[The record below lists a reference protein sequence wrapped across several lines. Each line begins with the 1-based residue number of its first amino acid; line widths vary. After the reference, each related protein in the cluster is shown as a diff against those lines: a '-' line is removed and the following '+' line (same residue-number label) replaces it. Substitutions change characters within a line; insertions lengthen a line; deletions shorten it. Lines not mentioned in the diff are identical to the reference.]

1 MGILRADR
9 VSGLG
14 GANAINGSVK
24 FGNPAAAITAY
35 DSIITEPSSDYT
47 MGTGDFT
54 LEGWFYLNSV
64 VPTWQILMSD
74 TLYGDTGGWSF
85 YANGS
90 QLNFWKGGASVV
102 SGGTLTAN
110 TWHHIAYSRE
120 SGSNKIFVDGAL
132 AATASDSTNYTDNE
146 ISVGANNVDLA
157 GSIGT
162 YGLSG
167 YASNVRVTKGTALYT
182 AAFTPPTTR
191 LEKRSDTVLLCCQS
205 PGNVEQEATGKIIIG
220 RGNAAASHFA
230 PDLGEDHGTTFT
242 DNTKF
247 DTLSYMVPPGGRTDQ
262 RGRGRGVYAGGYV
275 ASGYLKDMYYIEIQS
290 QGNANDFGDLNKA
303 GNATGGGCGSAT
315 RGIHMGGTTPTSL
328 EEIDFFTFA
337 TTSNATDF
345 GNLEIAVGYNA
356 ALSNQ
361 TRGVCVG
368 GRGGSPLAPTNHIQ
382 TITIASTGNATD
394 AGDLTQ
400 SRMAL
405 GALASPT
412 RGVIG
417 GGYNAPAS
425 PTVNYNTID
434 FITLSSV
441 GDATDFGDLVETQF
455 FLSATSSQ
463 TRGLFS
469 GGNNPQSVNTIQ
481 FITIASTGNSVD
493 FGDMSDVKR
502 LHGSVSNDIRAVFGG
517 GMINSSPNYT
527 NSMNFVTIA
536 TTGNGIDFGDIP
548 RSDGF
553 AYTAGASDSHGGI
566 S

>member
-1 MGILRADR
+1 MAILKVDTISGI
-9 VSGLG
+9 G
-14 GANAINGSVK
+14 
-24 FGNPAAAITAY
+24 
-35 DSIITEPSSDYT
+35 TEGPVFE
-47 MGTGDFT
+47 GDIEFT
-54 LEGWFYLNSV
+54 SQNFL
-64 VPTWQILMSD
+64 
-74 TLYGDTGGWSF
+74 TLPKGDT
-85 YANGS
+85 
-90 QLNFWKGGASVV
+90 
-102 SGGTLTAN
+102 T
-110 TWHHIAYSRE
+110 
-120 SGSNKIFVDGAL
+120 
-132 AATASDSTNYTDNE
+132 
-146 ISVGANNVDLA
+146 
-157 GSIGT
+157 
-162 YGLSG
+162 
-167 YASNVRVTKGTALYT
+167 
-182 AAFTPPTTR
+182 
-191 LEKRSDTVLLCCQS
+191 
-205 PGNVEQEATGKIIIG
+205 
-220 RGNAAASHFA
+220 
-230 PDLGEDHGTTFT
+230 
-242 DNTKF
+242 
-247 DTLSYMVPPGGRTDQ
+247 Q

-275 ASGYLKDMYYIEIQS
+275 PSGYLKDMYYIEIQS

-315 RGIHMGGTTPTSL
+315 RGIHMGGATPTSL

-337 TTSNATDF
+337 TTSNASDF
-345 GNLEIAVGYNA
+345 GNLAIAVGYNS

-368 GRGGSPLAPTNHIQ
+368 GRGGSPLAPTDHIQ

-425 PTVNYNTID
+425 PQVNYNIID
-434 FITLSSV
+434 FVTLSSV

-502 LHGSVSNDIRAVFGG
+502 LHGAVSNNIRAVFGG

-553 AYTAGASDSHGGI
+553 AYTAGASDSHGGLTE
-566 S
+566 

>member
-1 MGILRADR
+1 MTILKVDTISGI
-9 VSGLG
+9 G
-14 GANAINGSVK
+14 
-24 FGNPAAAITAY
+24 
-35 DSIITEPSSDYT
+35 TEGPVFE
-47 MGTGDFT
+47 GDIEFT
-54 LEGWFYLNSV
+54 SQNFL
-64 VPTWQILMSD
+64 
-74 TLYGDTGGWSF
+74 TLPKGDT
-85 YANGS
+85 
-90 QLNFWKGGASVV
+90 
-102 SGGTLTAN
+102 T
-110 TWHHIAYSRE
+110 
-120 SGSNKIFVDGAL
+120 
-132 AATASDSTNYTDNE
+132 
-146 ISVGANNVDLA
+146 
-157 GSIGT
+157 
-162 YGLSG
+162 
-167 YASNVRVTKGTALYT
+167 
-182 AAFTPPTTR
+182 
-191 LEKRSDTVLLCCQS
+191 
-205 PGNVEQEATGKIIIG
+205 
-220 RGNAAASHFA
+220 
-230 PDLGEDHGTTFT
+230 
-242 DNTKF
+242 
-247 DTLSYMVPPGGRTDQ
+247 Q

-275 ASGYLKDMYYIEIQS
+275 PSGYLKDMYYIEIQS

-315 RGIHMGGTTPTSL
+315 RGIHMGGSTPTSL

-345 GNLEIAVGYNA
+345 GNLAIAVGYNS

-368 GRGGSPLAPTNHIQ
+368 GRGGSPLAPLDHVQ

-394 AGDLTQ
+394 SGNLTQ

-425 PTVNYNTID
+425 PQVNYNIID
-434 FITLSSV
+434 FVTLSSV

-455 FLSATSSQ
+455 FLSAASSQ

-502 LHGSVSNDIRAVFGG
+502 LHGAVSNDIRAVFGG
-517 GMINSSPNYT
+517 GMTNSSPNYT

-536 TTGNGIDFGDIP
+536 TTGNGLDFGDIP

-553 AYTAGASDSHGGI
+553 AYTTGASDSHGGLAE
-566 S
+566 

>member
-1 MGILRADR
+1 MAILKVDTISGI
-9 VSGLG
+9 G
-14 GANAINGSVK
+14 
-24 FGNPAAAITAY
+24 
-35 DSIITEPSSDYT
+35 TEGPVFE
-47 MGTGDFT
+47 GDIEFT
-54 LEGWFYLNSV
+54 SQNFL
-64 VPTWQILMSD
+64 
-74 TLYGDTGGWSF
+74 TLPKGDTS
-85 YANGS
+85 
-90 QLNFWKGGASVV
+90 
-102 SGGTLTAN
+102 
-110 TWHHIAYSRE
+110 
-120 SGSNKIFVDGAL
+120 
-132 AATASDSTNYTDNE
+132 
-146 ISVGANNVDLA
+146 
-157 GSIGT
+157 
-162 YGLSG
+162 
-167 YASNVRVTKGTALYT
+167 
-182 AAFTPPTTR
+182 
-191 LEKRSDTVLLCCQS
+191 
-205 PGNVEQEATGKIIIG
+205 
-220 RGNAAASHFA
+220 
-230 PDLGEDHGTTFT
+230 
-242 DNTKF
+242 
-247 DTLSYMVPPGGRTDQ
+247 Q

-275 ASGYLKDMYYIEIQS
+275 PSGYLKDMYYIEIQS

-315 RGIHMGGTTPTSL
+315 RGIHMAGSTPSSL

-337 TTSNATDF
+337 TTSNASDF
-345 GNLEIAVGYNA
+345 GNLAIAVGYNS

-368 GRGGSPLAPTNHIQ
+368 GRGGSPLAPLDHIQ

-394 AGDLTQ
+394 VGNLRN
-400 SRMAL
+400 SKMAL
-405 GALASPT
+405 AALASPT

-425 PTVNYNTID
+425 PTVYYNTID

-441 GDATDFGDLVETQF
+441 GDAVEFGELTETQF
-455 FLSATSSQ
+455 FLSAASSQ

-502 LHGSVSNDIRAVFGG
+502 LHGAVSNNIRAVFGG

-553 AYTAGASDSHGGI
+553 AYTVGASDSHGGLE
-566 S
+566 